1 MDVEFKD
8 SSGTIHT
15 CGVEVIPSQMASIF
29 LRNHKI
35 IFMPQTGQWRHYVL
49 ELSVCPSVRSYVTKR
64 EHCIL

>member
-29 LRNHKI
+29 LRNHEDN
-35 IFMPQTGQWRHYVL
+35 FYASDWPMEAL
-49 ELSVCPSVRSYVTKR
+49 CS
-64 EHCIL
+64 